1 MSAVRADFLRLNVT
15 IVAVLVSHCM
25 VFRRV
30 KILHREQC
38 QMTNCIISNI
48 NSLIKIIKT
57 NTSDFSEQILSEID
71 SIADQRNGKR
81 SIRSSF
87 S

>member
-1 MSAVRADFLRLNVT
+1 MPNDQLYKTEYELFN
-15 IVAVLVSHCM
+15 
-25 VFRRV
+25 
-30 KILHREQC
+30 K
-38 QMTNCIISNI
+38 NN
-48 NSLIKIIKT
+48 KT